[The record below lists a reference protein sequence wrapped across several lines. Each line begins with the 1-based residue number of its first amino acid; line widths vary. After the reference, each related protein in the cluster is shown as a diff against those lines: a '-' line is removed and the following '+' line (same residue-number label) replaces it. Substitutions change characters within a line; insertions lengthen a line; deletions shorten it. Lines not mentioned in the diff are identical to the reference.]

1 MENKNSLTQ
10 RENRWKRGSGRVNIR
25 KLAVTAV
32 LGAVAAALYFIGFH
46 VPFMPSFIQLDV
58 SELPALIAA
67 FSMGPV
73 SGVAVC
79 LIKDLVHLFATSTGG
94 VGELSNFLLGAA
106 FVLPAGLVYRVRK
119 SRAGALIG
127 ALAGAV
133 AMAALSLPVN
143 YFITYPV
150 YFNFLPKEAIIQAY
164 QAINPNVHS
173 LLDALIWFNVPF
185 TFVKGLL
192 SVVITFLI
200 YKRISPIIKGKYR

>member
-1 MENKNSLTQ
+1 MENRSNMAQQAKTLEG
-10 RENRWKRGSGRVNIR
+10 RSGRVNIR

-32 LGAVAAALYFIGFH
+32 LGAGAAALYFVGFH

-67 FSMGPV
+67 FSMGPL

-79 LIKDLVHLFATSTGG
+79 LIKNLVHLLATSTGG

-106 FVLPAGLVYRVRK
+106 FVLPAGLVYRMKKDRV
-119 SRAGALIG
+119 GALIG

-143 YFITYPV
+143 YFIIYPV

-164 QAINPNVHS
+164 QAINPNVNS

-192 SVVITFLI
+192 SVVVTFLI
-200 YKRISPIIKGKYR
+200 YKRISPVIKGK

>member
-10 RENRWKRGSGRVNIR
+10 RENRWKRGSDRVNIR

-127 ALAGAV
+127 AMAGAV

>member
-1 MENKNSLTQ
+1 MAQQAKTLEG
-10 RENRWKRGSGRVNIR
+10 RSGRVNIR

-32 LGAVAAALYFIGFH
+32 LGAVAAALYFVGFH

-67 FSMGPV
+67 FSMGPL

-79 LIKDLVHLFATSTGG
+79 LIKNLVHLLATSTGG

-106 FVLPAGLVYRVRK
+106 FVLPAGLVYRMKKDRV
-119 SRAGALIG
+119 GALIG

-143 YFITYPV
+143 YFIIYPV

-164 QAINPNVHS
+164 QAINPNVNS

-192 SVVITFLI
+192 SVVVTFLI
-200 YKRISPIIKGKYR
+200 YKRISPVIKGK